1 MGEGIIS
8 RSEYSFDLYHQ
19 VRDSS
24 NSIHFVFGKYRD
36 LLSFF
41 FTYIHTLIEPRK
53 RGFSEKKMALKRLKL
68 VQ

>member
-1 MGEGIIS
+1 MGEEIIS

-19 VRDSS
+19 VRDKS

-41 FTYIHTLIEPRK
+41 FHIHTHFHSPRK
-53 RGFSEKKMALKRLKL
+53 RGFAGKMALIIMLYSC
-68 VQ
+68 